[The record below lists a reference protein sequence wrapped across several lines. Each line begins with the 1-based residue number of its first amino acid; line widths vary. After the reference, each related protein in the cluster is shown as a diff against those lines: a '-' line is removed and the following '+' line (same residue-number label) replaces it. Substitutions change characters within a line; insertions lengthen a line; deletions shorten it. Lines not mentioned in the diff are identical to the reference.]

1 MNSTLRRWLR
11 LLLIAGSV
19 LIIDQVTKRLI
30 VDDLALYESR
40 SPIPFLSPVFQI
52 TRSHNTGASF
62 GILPNA
68 GDVFA
73 IIAMVVVAVLIF
85 LYPRIPDDKRLMW
98 LATGL
103 ICGGALGNVIDRL
116 AYGYVV
122 DFIHYQIPGVISNVS
137 NIADHAVVG
146 GVILFFIASW
156 REEREKATAP
166 AQPSEPETTP
176 QPPTE

>member
-1 MNSTLRRWLR
+1 MNVTLRRLLR

-19 LIIDQVTKRLI
+19 LVLDQVTKRLI
-30 VDDLALYESR
+30 VDNLVLHESR
-40 SPIPFLSPVFQI
+40 SIIPFLSPLFQI

-68 GDVFA
+68 GDIFAVIA
-73 IIAMVVVAVLIF
+73 IIVVIVMVYMF
-85 LYPRIPDDKRLMW
+85 PRIPDEKRLMW

-116 AYGYVV
+116 MYGYVV
-122 DFIHYQIPGVISNVS
+122 DFIHYQIPGLVSNVS

-156 REEREKATAP
+156 RDEREKP
-166 AQPSEPETTP
+166 AAVEPTNP
-176 QPPTE
+176 DSVDQPPTP

>member
-1 MNSTLRRWLR
+1 MNVTVRRLLR

-19 LIIDQVTKRLI
+19 LVLDQFTKRLI
-30 VDDLALYESR
+30 VDNLVLHESR
-40 SPIPFLSPVFQI
+40 SIIPFLSPLFQI

-68 GDVFA
+68 GDIFA
-73 IIAMVVVAVLIF
+73 VIAIVVVIVMIYMF
-85 LYPRIPDDKRLMW
+85 PRIPDEKRLMW
-98 LATGL
+98 LAIGL

-116 AYGYVV
+116 MYGYVV
-122 DFIHYQIPGVISNVS
+122 DFIHYQVPGVVSNVS

-146 GVILFFIASW
+146 GVILFFISSW

-166 AQPSEPETTP
+166 QATTDPESPP
-176 QPPTE
+176 QPPTS

>member
-1 MNSTLRRWLR
+1 MNRTLRR
-11 LLLIAGSV
+11 LLLLLVIAGSV
-19 LIIDQVTKRLI
+19 LVLDQVTKRLI
-30 VDDLALYESR
+30 VDNLVLHESR
-40 SPIPFLSPVFQI
+40 SIIPFLSPVFQI

-68 GDVFA
+68 GDIFA
-73 IIAMVVVAVLIF
+73 VIAIVVVIVMIYMF
-85 LYPRIPDDKRLMW
+85 PRIPDDKRLMW

-122 DFIHYQIPGVISNVS
+122 DFIHYQIPGVVSNVS

-156 REEREKATAP
+156 RDEREKAVTSP
-166 AQPSEPETTP
+166 TSTDSPEP
-176 QPPTE
+176 PPTVD